1 MSKSVNPQVKENKV
15 KDFKGSIKR
24 LAKEIKKYK
33 KSIIIAIILSIF
45 SSIIAI
51 LSPNRLSSLTDE
63 ITKGLMINE
72 KKISELSKIITD
84 NYKNN
89 TFQDIDFGGEIISVT
104 DQKEFVNIMSEIK
117 EQNDRE
123 VMVESLSKLPDNI
136 YNVIK
141 PKMNIDLITRMT
153 VILVIL
159 YLASN
164 LFTYI
169 QSIIMMNT
177 GNRFARELRK
187 SISLKINKLPLSYFD
202 DNQTGDVLSRVTNDV
217 DNIAQATNQSATTLI
232 SSIILIFGSIIMMFY
247 TNWILAI
254 SAILS
259 SIIGFVF
266 MMIALSKSQKYF
278 IDKQES
284 LGNLNGHIE
293 EIYSS
298 LNVVKVYNG
307 QQEALKKFNKYNDK
321 VSDNNKKSQ
330 FISGLMMPMMMFVG
344 NLGFVVVCIV
354 GALLVVDNKIS
365 YGVIIAFIM
374 YVRLFTNPMSQIAQ
388 GLTSLQT
395 VAASS
400 ERVFEFLDEKEMS
413 SQKSITGS
421 LDKTKV
427 KGLIEFENVS
437 FRYPQNKSN
446 TIKNFT
452 AVARP
457 GQKIA
462 IVGPTGVGKTT
473 MVNLLMKFYEISS
486 GDIKID
492 GVSINN
498 LTRENI
504 GNLFTMVLQ
513 DTWLFEG
520 TIKEN
525 IKYNRTNASDEDI
538 NKICEYIGLDHFIRT
553 LPNGYDSEIL
563 DHEGIS
569 SGQKQLITI
578 ARGMVEDAPLLILDE
593 ATSNVD
599 TRTEDLVQKAMD
611 KLTEGKTSFI
621 IAHRLS
627 TIKNADLILVMKDG
641 NIIEQGTHDELME
654 KSGFYSDLYNSQFEL

>member
-1 MSKSVNPQVKENKV
+1 MPKSVNPQIKENKV

-24 LAKEIKKYK
+24 LTKEIKKYK
-33 KSIIIAIILSIF
+33 KSIIVAIILSIF

-89 TFQDIDFGGEIISVT
+89 TFQDIDFGGEVISIT
-104 DQKEFVNIMSEIK
+104 DQKEFINIMSEIK

-123 VMVESLSKLPDNI
+123 VIIENLSKLPDNI
-136 YNVIK
+136 YKAIK
-141 PKMNIDLITRMT
+141 PKMNIDLITKMT

-177 GNRFARELRK
+177 GNKFAKELRK
-187 SISLKINKLPLSYFD
+187 NISLKINKLPLSYFD

-266 MMIALSKSQKYF
+266 MIIALSNSQKYF

-321 VSDNNKKSQ
+321 VCDNNKKSQ
-330 FISGLMMPMMMFVG
+330 FVSGLMMPMMMFVG

-400 ERVFEFLDEKEMS
+400 ERVFEFIDEKEMN
-413 SQKSITGS
+413 SQESITGS

-437 FRYPQNKSN
+437 FKYPKNKSN

-462 IVGPTGVGKTT
+462 IVGPTGAGKTT

-504 GNLFTMVLQ
+504 SKLFTMVLQ

-538 NKICEYIGLDHFIRT
+538 NKICEYIGLDHFIKT

-599 TRTEDLVQKAMD
+599 TRTEELVQKAMD
-611 KLTEGKTSFI
+611 KLTKGKTSFI

-627 TIKNADLILVMKDG
+627 TIINADLILVMKDG
-641 NIIEQGTHDELME
+641 NIIEQGTHYELME

>member
-1 MSKSVNPQVKENKV
+1 MFKSVNPQVKENKV

-89 TFQDIDFGGEIISVT
+89 TFQDIYFGGEVISIT
-104 DQKEFVNIMSEIK
+104 DQKEFINIMSEIK

-123 VMVESLSKLPDNI
+123 VMVETLSKLPDNI

-177 GNRFARELRK
+177 GNKFAKELRK
-187 SISLKINKLPLSYFD
+187 NISLKINKLPLSYFD

-321 VSDNNKKSQ
+321 VCDNNKKSQ
-330 FISGLMMPMMMFVG
+330 FVSGLMMPMMMFVG

-400 ERVFEFLDEKEMS
+400 ERVFEFIDEKEMN
-413 SQKSITGS
+413 SQESITGS

-437 FRYPQNKSN
+437 FKYPKNKSN

-462 IVGPTGVGKTT
+462 IVGPTGAGKTT

-504 GNLFTMVLQ
+504 SKLFTMVLQ